1 MNQLSKEQINFLNE
15 QKIDLKY
22 VFNADGLKK
31 DEYRKVMKDLNKFIA
46 FNVTACK
53 AKGHTLRTRS
63 GHCCQCDT
71 SKIEFQKR
79 VDSKGITY
87 LAASTQGEI
96 IKIGFTKAVEIRS
109 ESLNRTKYANLS
121 DWEILFAIES
131 ELAGRIEN
139 LVNSELNK
147 YFFSINYNHDNHTQD
162 SYETFHCSYSK
173 GKELVFDIC
182 KKNEFDYKIV
192 KNSTSNKYEFKNLI
206 KEDKN

>member
-1 MNQLSKEQINFLNE
+1 MNYLSQEQINFLNE
-15 QKIDLKY
+15 QKINLKY

-31 DEYRKVMKDLNKFIA
+31 NEYRKIMKDLNKFIA
-46 FNVTACK
+46 FNVSACK

-79 VDSKGITY
+79 ADSNGVAY
-87 LAASTQGEI
+87 LAASLQGEI

-131 ELAGRIEN
+131 EFAGRIEN
-139 LVNSELNK
+139 LVNSKLSK
-147 YFFSINYNHDNHTQD
+147 YFFSINYDHDNHSQE

-173 GKELVFDIC
+173 AKELIFNIC
-182 KKNEFDYKIV
+182 KINEFTYKIV
-192 KNSTSNKYEFKNLI
+192 KESNSNKFEFKNI
-206 KEDKN
+206 MKKE